1 MSSDAPEA
9 PVPPSP
15 IDLSMRARGA
25 LTDAAVWLGLAALLF
40 LGWKVASSLLLVL
53 AGLVFAAGLQGGERL
68 LGRIWHVRAG
78 VRLSVVIALFVVAVI
93 GFLYFAG
100 TQIAEEAGQLQA
112 TLVKQSERLS
122 TLAKEYGLGSGD
134 GDPVAA
140 LKAQIGSSL
149 GRIMTVIGG
158 VAGVGGS
165 ILLIVVF
172 GIFVAADP
180 RLYERGVE
188 WLTPEP
194 RRAGVQTTLEAMAA
208 MLRRWVGGRL
218 VLMLFEGT
226 LIFLGL
232 SLVGTPLALLLALVA
247 GLFAFIPNLG
257 AIASGALMIAVG
269 FSAGQTVGLE
279 TIGVYLAVQV
289 ADQFIN
295 PLIEK
300 RAVDL
305 APAIVLAAQLVFGV
319 LFGIMGLILADPIV
333 ALVKVALAE
342 PSTKA
347 AVAASPASR

>member
-1 MSSDAPEA
+1 VSGDSDG

-15 IDLSMRARGA
+15 IDLSARARGA
-25 LTDAAVWLGLAALLF
+25 LTDAAIWLGIAAALF
-40 LGWKVASSLLLVL
+40 LAWKVASSLLLIL

-68 LGRIWHVRAG
+68 LGRVWHVRGG
-78 VRLSVVIALFVVAVI
+78 VRLSVVIALFVVAVL

-112 TLVKQSERLS
+112 TLVTQSERLS
-122 TLAKEYGLGSGD
+122 ILAKEYGLGGGG

-140 LKAQIGSSL
+140 LKEQIGSSL
-149 GRIMTVIGG
+149 GRILTVIGG
-158 VAGVGGS
+158 AAGVVGS

-180 RLYERGVE
+180 RLYERGIE
-188 WLTPEP
+188 WLTPGP
-194 RRAGVQTTLEAMAA
+194 RRAGTQATIEAMAA

-226 LIFLGL
+226 LIFIGL
-232 SLVGTPLALLLALVA
+232 SVVGTPLALLLALVA

-269 FSAGQTVGLE
+269 FSAGSTVGLE
-279 TIGVYLAVQV
+279 TLGVYLAVQC
-289 ADQFIN
+289 ADQFVS

-305 APAIVLAAQLVFGV
+305 APAIVLAAQLIFGV

-333 ALVKVALAE
+333 ALVKVALASRE
-342 PSTKA
+342 T
-347 AVAASPASR
+347 PAR

>member
-1 MSSDAPEA
+1 MSEA
-9 PVPPSP
+9 GGDPVPPSP
-15 IDLSMRARGA
+15 IDLSARARGA
-25 LTDAAVWLGLAALLF
+25 LTDAAVWLGLAAALF
-40 LGWKVASSLLLVL
+40 LAWHVASSLLLIL

-68 LGRIWHVRAG
+68 LGRVWHVRG
-78 VRLSVVIALFVVAVI
+78 GIRLAVVIALFVVALA

-100 TQIAEEAGQLQA
+100 TQIAEQFGQLQA

-122 TLAKEYGLGSGD
+122 VLAKEYGLSSGS

-140 LKAQIGSSL
+140 LKAQIGSSM
-149 GRIMTVIGG
+149 GRILTVIGG
-158 VAGVGGS
+158 AAGAVGS
-165 ILLIVVF
+165 LLLIVVF
-172 GIFVAADP
+172 GIFVASDP

-188 WLTPEP
+188 WLTPNG
-194 RRAGVQTTLEAMAA
+194 RRAGVETTLEAMAA

-232 SLVGTPLALLLALVA
+232 SVVGTPLALLLGLVA

-269 FSAGQTVGLE
+269 FSAGQTTGLE
-279 TIGVYLAVQV
+279 TIGVYLAVQL
-289 ADQFIN
+289 ADQFVS

-305 APAIVLAAQLVFGV
+305 APAMVLAAQLIFGV

-333 ALVKVALAE
+333 ALIKVALAQ
-342 PSTKA
+342 PSEKA
-347 AVAASPASR
+347 AVAASPAPR